1 MKYCRICNLMK
12 PIIKYTVKR
21 CALIIAPVIRLFLC
35 LWFTKQYLQGRWFES
50 YSGYTWAAK
59 SIIQKNILRLGHP
72 MPWPTGLTCYISN
85 PKNITFDPD
94 DLNNFQSP
102 GTYFQNFKAH
112 IYLGKGS
119 YIAPNV
125 GIITA
130 NHKFDNLDEHG
141 EGRDVIVGKE
151 CWIGMNAIIL
161 PGVIL
166 GDRTIVAAGSVVT
179 KSFPQG
185 NILIG
190 GNPAKVLKQIA

>member
-1 MKYCRICNLMK
+1 M
-12 PIIKYTVKR
+12 IKYTLKK
-21 CALIIAPVIRLFLC
+21 CAFFIAPVVRLIFSF
-35 LWFTKQYLQGRWFES
+35 WFDKKYLQGRWFEES
-50 YSGYTWAAK
+50 YGGYRWAAK
-59 SIIQKNILRLGHP
+59 SIFQKNILRLGHP
-72 MPWPTGLTCYISN
+72 MSWPTGLTCHVSN
-85 PKNITFDPD
+85 PNNFTFDPD

-102 GTYFQNFKAH
+102 GTYFQNFKGH

-130 NHKFDNLDEHG
+130 NHKFDNLDEHE
-141 EGRDVIVGKE
+141 EGQDVVIGKE

-179 KSFPQG
+179 KCFTQG
-185 NILIG
+185 RVLIG
-190 GNPAKVLKQIA
+190 GTPAKVLKQM